1 MSKTFQ
7 LDIITPTNVISE
19 GQVEYLRAP
28 STDGFFGIMG
38 GHAVATMLMD
48 IGEIKITKDGKEFY
62 YATNGGF
69 ADIRPESVM
78 LLVETSEEVSDI
90 DKDRAV
96 AAMKRAKD
104 RFKNNETDLK
114 KICFP
119 LQPAFYFLSSRGSLR
134 WIYSVYSCP
143 INKCGTRRNINVSYK

>member
-7 LDIITPTNVISE
+7 LDIVTPTKVISE

-28 STDGFFGIMG
+28 STEGLFGIMS

-48 IGEIKITKDGKEFY
+48 IGEIKVTKDGKEFY

-78 LLVETSEEVSDI
+78 LLVETAEKLSDI
-90 DKDRAV
+90 DKDRAEV
-96 AAMKRAKD
+96 ALKRAEDRLKDNEIDLKRAKTAID
-104 RFKNNETDLK
+104 RARNRLK
-114 KICFP
+114 I
-119 LQPAFYFLSSRGSLR
+119 SNR
-134 WIYSVYSCP
+134 I
-143 INKCGTRRNINVSYK
+143 

>member
-7 LDIITPTNVISE
+7 LDIVTPTKVMSE

-28 STDGFFGIMG
+28 STEGLFGILG
-38 GHAVATMLMD
+38 GHAVATILMD
-48 IGEIKITKDGKEFY
+48 IGEIKVTKNGKEFY

-78 LLVETSEEVSDI
+78 LLVETAEKVTDI
-90 DKDRAV
+90 EKDRAE

-104 RFKNNETDLK
+104 RLQNNETDLRRAK
-114 KICFP
+114 DAIARARNRLKITN
-119 LQPAFYFLSSRGSLR
+119 R
-134 WIYSVYSCP
+134 I
-143 INKCGTRRNINVSYK
+143 